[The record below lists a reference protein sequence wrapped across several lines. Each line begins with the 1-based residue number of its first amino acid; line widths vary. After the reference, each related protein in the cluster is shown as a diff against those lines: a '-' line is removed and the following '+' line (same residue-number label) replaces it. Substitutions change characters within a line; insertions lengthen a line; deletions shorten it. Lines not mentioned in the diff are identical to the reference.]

1 MFLLFF
7 VVNKDQLANRV
18 SFVRQ
23 LHALV
28 LLTTNA
34 NDDANSFG
42 SKNSY
47 NPKDINRNRPSQII
61 SSVVV
66 ESIVEANS
74 TKSKKSV
81 ITCNKGKYS
90 SEGASIANGA
100 L

>member
-1 MFLLFF
+1 MSLT
-7 VVNKDQLANRV
+7 DQLANRV

-47 NPKDINRNRPSQII
+47 NPKDINRNRPSHAI

-74 TKSKKSV
+74 IKSKQSV
-81 ITCNKGKYS
+81 ITCNKNEVGKYS
-90 SEGASIANGA
+90 KRRCEQM
-100 L
+100 